1 MKQKQKK
8 QKQKQQKQKQQ
19 KHQQKQK
26 QQQQHRK
33 LFDLME
39 ISSFHSFSKLSFSN
53 KYDIVINM
61 FS

>member
-8 QKQKQQKQKQQ
+8 QKQKQQKQQKQ
-19 KHQQKQK
+19 KHQQKQ
-26 QQQQHRK
+26 QQKHRK
-33 LFDLME
+33 LFDPME